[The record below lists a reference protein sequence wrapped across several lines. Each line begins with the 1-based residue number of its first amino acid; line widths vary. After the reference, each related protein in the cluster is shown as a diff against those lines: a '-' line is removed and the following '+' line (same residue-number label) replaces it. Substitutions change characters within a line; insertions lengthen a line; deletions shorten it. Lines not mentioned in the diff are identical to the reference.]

1 MGYLDI
7 LVYRCK
13 LTILKF
19 YQKFQFIFFF
29 TVFRHKIHVKNMWK
43 DKKCWNPRT
52 EHLNYRS
59 IGDSYV
65 YNNWTDLLNL
75 KFSQNKHD
83 KWYN

>member
-19 YQKFQFIFFF
+19 YQKFQFIFFLQYLAIKYML
-29 TVFRHKIHVKNMWK
+29 KICENIKNVKTL
-43 DKKCWNPRT
+43 D
-52 EHLNYRS
+52 LNYRS

-65 YNNWTDLLNL
+65 YNNWTDLSDL